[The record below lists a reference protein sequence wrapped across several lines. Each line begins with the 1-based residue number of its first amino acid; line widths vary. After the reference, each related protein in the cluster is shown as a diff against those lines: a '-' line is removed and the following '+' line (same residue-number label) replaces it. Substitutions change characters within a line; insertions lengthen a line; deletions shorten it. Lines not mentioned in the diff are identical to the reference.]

1 MEQEISS
8 FRRDLEEVEAS
19 AKKLD
24 ADKTAR
30 DHQIRTLNDE
40 IARQD
45 ELINKLNR
53 EKKRLQVRHE
63 RPVMQS
69 TTIIGACST
78 CSETDRGALRNCR
91 FL

>member
-1 MEQEISS
+1 MRSTLQDAQERLTAEEEERQKLSQEKRRMEQEIHS
-8 FRRDLEEVEAS
+8 FRKDLEEVELS

-40 IARQD
+40 IAQQD

-53 EKKRLQVRHE
+53 EKKRLQVK
-63 RPVMQS
+63 S
-69 TTIIGACST
+69 G
-78 CSETDRGALRNCR
+78 
-91 FL
+91 